1 MGNNSKTKEGKM
13 KKFLKM
19 LTLCV
24 CICFV
29 VVFAT
34 ACSENE
40 LKLFVDS
47 GAPTSSLG
55 QSGDYYIDNETYN
68 LYFKEG
74 SNWTQTGN
82 ISGLMGQ
89 DGQDGQDG
97 TNGTD
102 GREVQFQ
109 TNGTHIQWRYQGET
123 TWKNLVALDSLKG
136 ENGQDGADGQDG
148 AAGQDGADGAT
159 WLFGATAPDNLNGNN
174 GDFYL
179 NTQTYD
185 VYNKQDGTWSVIGN
199 IKGEDGKDG
208 SGVGVDG
215 EDGREVEFQ
224 TSSTH
229 IQWRYVG
236 GAEWKDL
243 VSLDSLKGADGQDG
257 QNGQDGADGRE
268 VEFQTSS
275 THIQWRYVGEAEW
288 KNLVALD
295 SLKGAD
301 GQDGQNGQDG
311 AAGED
316 GADGTMWHLGQV
328 APQSNLGNDGDFY
341 INTLTFE
348 LYNKASGQWAYVGSL
363 QNNKKLGDVNG
374 DGIVNDNDAMYL
386 LSYTFFPEDYPIAD
400 GVVTDFNN
408 DSLTDKNDAVILRF
422 YCLGLVDVLPYTG
435 SLGDIDLVLGDA
447 NLDGFVDENDYILL
461 SNYLKNTNNPSYV
474 VVTGSN
480 SNVDLNGDA
489 DVDESDVILLAKAI
503 YDGTTELTETDWTAQ
518 YGDINCDGNLTMQ
531 DVVALMQICD
541 NWDIFKCDELM
552 VFADVNQD
560 GIVNMLDVAILMR
573 NVANWEEGF
582 ETLPYSGSWKGDLG
596 DLNYD
601 GKINNDDLDLLR
613 RYVEDNNSVII
624 DTDLADLNGDETIDE
639 SDVILLAKAVYDGT
653 TELTE
658 TDWTAQYGDL
668 LADGI
673 IDVGDIVVLRKY
685 ISGFDTFMCDELI
698 KYADLNSDGDVN
710 MLDVGILR
718 RHIISDSGFETL
730 PYTGNW
736 KGDLGNL
743 NYDSQINSSDL
754 DLLRRYVE
762 DNNSVIIDT
771 DLADLNGDE
780 TIDESDVILLA
791 KAIYDGTT
799 ELTVTSWT
807 AQYGDIS
814 VDGII
819 DTIDTTVLRKYIVGY
834 NTFMCDE
841 LLKYADLNSDG
852 YVDYLDVVTIRRY
865 ITGGWGISSLPVT
878 DCKALGDFDGDEVI
892 GDDDYTALLQAINSN
907 SDGLETIQNILCAD
921 LNLDG
926 VVDEH
931 DAIILYNFISSDWG
945 LAKLEHVD
953 YTQKYGDLNCD
964 GVITVDDLA
973 ILRAHVN
980 ESATIE
986 CEPLLDFADLN
997 GDSLVDSDDVTI
1009 LKNYLNGEDITLPQ
1023 VA

>member
-89 DGQDGQDG
+89 DGQDG

-102 GREVQFQ
+102 GREVEFQ

-136 ENGQDGADGQDG
+136 ADGQNGADGQDG
-148 AAGQDGADGAT
+148 VAGQDGADGAT
-159 WLFGATAPDNLNGNN
+159 WLFGATAPDNSNGNN

-236 GAEWKDL
+236 EAEWNDL
-243 VSLDSLKGADGQDG
+243 VALDSLKGDDGQDG
-257 QNGQDGADGRE
+257 DAGADGRE

-275 THIQWRYVGEAEW
+275 THIQWRYVGEAGW
-288 KNLVALD
+288 KDLVALD
-295 SLKGAD
+295 SLKGA
-301 GQDGQNGQDG
+301 DGQNGQDG

-374 DGIVNDNDAMYL
+374 DGIVNDNDAIYL
-386 LSYTFFPEDYPIAD
+386 LRHVFLPSDYPVAS
-400 GVVTDFNN
+400 GVVTDFNGDLTT
-408 DSLTDKNDAVILRF
+408 DSDDAIVLKF
-422 YCLGLVDVLPYTG
+422 YCLGLIDELPYTG

-461 SNYLKNTNNPSYV
+461 SNYLKNTNNPSYL
-474 VVTGSN
+474 VVTGDN
-480 SNVDLNGDA
+480 SNVDLNGDGN
-489 DVDESDVILLAKAI
+489 VDESDAILLAKAI
-503 YDGTTELTETDWTAQ
+503 YDGTTELTVTSWTAQ
-518 YGDINCDGNLTMQ
+518 YGDISCDGNLTMQ
-531 DVVALMQICD
+531 DAVALMQICD

-560 GIVNMLDVAILMR
+560 GIVNMLDVAILMK

-639 SDVILLAKAVYDGT
+639 SDVILLAKA
-653 TELTE
+653 
-658 TDWTAQYGDL
+658 
-668 LADGI
+668 
-673 IDVGDIVVLRKY
+673 
-685 ISGFDTFMCDELI
+685 
-698 KYADLNSDGDVN
+698 
-710 MLDVGILR
+710 
-718 RHIISDSGFETL
+718 
-730 PYTGNW
+730 
-736 KGDLGNL
+736 
-743 NYDSQINSSDL
+743 
-754 DLLRRYVE
+754 
-762 DNNSVIIDT
+762 
-771 DLADLNGDE
+771 
-780 TIDESDVILLA
+780 
-791 KAIYDGTT
+791 IYDRTT

-907 SDGLETIQNILCAD
+907 NDGLETIQNILCAD

-931 DAIILYNFISSDWG
+931 DAIILYNFISNDWG

-986 CEPLLDFADLN
+986 CESLLDFADLN
-997 GDSLVDSDDVTI
+997 GDSLVDSEDVTI